1 MKTVEEIYNDSLNQI
16 NTIEVLTEVTGR
28 IKEITTALYNKDLQN
43 WTGDQISRAITS
55 LAVLRV
61 NLGIELADAIAHYDM
76 SYMYRKVRYAN
87 EWKPTK
93 DALNKKLTRATIQD
107 IDSDIMEKLEE
118 DLVNEQQRKHY
129 SERMRILYDSTETLI
144 TALQSRLSILKQ
156 ERYKSRS
163 QK

>member
-1 MKTVEEIYNDSLNQI
+1 MKKPEEMYNESI
-16 NTIEVLTEVTGR
+16 ETISAIEILGEVSGK
-28 IKEITTALYNKDLQN
+28 IKEITDALYSKDLQN
-43 WTGDQISRAITS
+43 WTGDQLSRAIAS

-61 NLGIELADAIAHYDM
+61 NLGVDLADAIAYYDM

-93 DALNKKLTRATIQD
+93 DALNKKLKRATIQD
-107 IDSDIMEKLEE
+107 IDSEIMEKLED
-118 DLVNEQQRKHY
+118 DLTEEQKKKHY

-144 TALQSRLSILKQ
+144 TALQSRLSILKA
-156 ERYKSRS
+156 ERYESRV

>member
-76 SYMYRKVRYAN
+76 SYMYRKVKYAN

-93 DALNKKLTRATIQD
+93 DSLNKKLTRATIQD
-107 IDSDIMEKLEE
+107 IDSEIMGKLEE
-118 DLVNEQQRKHY
+118 DLVGEQQRKHY
-129 SERMRILYDSTETLI
+129 SERMRILYDATETLI

-156 ERYKSRS
+156 ERYESRS

>member
-1 MKTVEEIYNDSLNQI
+1 MKKPEEMYNESI
-16 NTIEVLTEVTGR
+16 ETISAIEILGEVSGK
-28 IKEITTALYNKDLQN
+28 IKEITDALYNKDLQN
-43 WTGDQISRAITS
+43 WTGDQLSRAIAS

-61 NLGIELADAIAHYDM
+61 NLGVDLADAIAYYDM

-93 DALNKKLTRATIQD
+93 DALNKKLKRATIQD
-107 IDSDIMEKLEE
+107 IDSEIMEKLED
-118 DLVNEQQRKHY
+118 DLTEEQKKKHY

-144 TALQSRLSILKQ
+144 TALQSRLSILKA
-156 ERYKSRS
+156 ERYESRV

>member
-93 DALNKKLTRATIQD
+93 DSLNKKLTRATIQD
-107 IDSDIMEKLEE
+107 IDSEIMEKLEE

-156 ERYKSRS
+156 ERYESRS

>member
-1 MKTVEEIYNDSLNQI
+1 MKTVDEIYNDSLKQI
-16 NTIEVLTEVTGR
+16 NTIESINEIADKIR
-28 IKEITTALYNKDLQN
+28 EITTALYNKDLQN
-43 WTGDQISRAITS
+43 WTGDQISRALTS

-93 DALNKKLTRATIQD
+93 DSLNKRLQRATIQD
-107 IDSDIMEKLEE
+107 IDSEIMEKLED
-118 DLVNEQQRKHY
+118 DLVEEQKRKHY
-129 SERMRILYDSTETLI
+129 SERMKVLYDSTETLI

-156 ERYKSRS
+156 EQFESRS
-163 QK
+163 QR

>member
-1 MKTVEEIYNDSLNQI
+1 MKKPEEMYNESI
-16 NTIEVLTEVTGR
+16 ETISAIEILGEVSGK
-28 IKEITTALYNKDLQN
+28 IKEITDALYSKDLQN
-43 WTGDQISRAITS
+43 WTGDQLSRAIAS

-61 NLGIELADAIAHYDM
+61 NLGVDLADAIAYYDM

-93 DALNKKLTRATIQD
+93 DALNKKLKRATIQD
-107 IDSDIMEKLEE
+107 IDSEIMEKLEN
-118 DLVNEQQRKHY
+118 DLTEEQKKKHY

-144 TALQSRLSILKQ
+144 TALQSRLSILKA
-156 ERYKSRS
+156 ERYESRV

>member
-1 MKTVEEIYNDSLNQI
+1 MKTVEEIYDDSIKQI

-28 IKEITTALYNKDLQN
+28 IKEITTALYSKDLQN

-93 DALNKKLTRATIQD
+93 DSLNKKLTRATIQD
-107 IDSDIMEKLEE
+107 IDSEIMGKLEE
-118 DLVNEQQRKHY
+118 VLVGEQQRKHY
-129 SERMRILYDSTETLI
+129 SERMRILYDATETLI

-156 ERYKSRS
+156 ERYESRS